1 MAVQS
6 TPCQG
11 TYGDK
16 YILYM
21 EYNLLSQDIANN
33 KSRIRLHM
41 YAQSTSSQYGAYNL
55 NPNAN
60 SYSIKV
66 DGETK
71 KSGNMAM
78 DFRNRQVVDFGTVDV
93 EIPHLSDGTKMVNI
107 YGTFSISGTT
117 SLTGGTIQF
126 NWTLPT
132 IPRASD
138 VSVNTSSAK
147 IGSSVTITHTRK
159 NSNFTI
165 TLRYKVGSTSG
176 TIANKV
182 SRDTTSWTIP
192 YSLITALSSSSGT
205 CTIYCDTY
213 NGSTLIGTKS
223 TSLTISYPDA
233 TNVSLSA
240 SSVNF
245 GGSITIT
252 HNRAVTDYRITVR
265 YSFAGSSGTI
275 ANKVASNST
284 SWTVPN
290 DLMTKIPNATS
301 GTVTIYCDT
310 YYSDK
315 LIGTRSATFTAI
327 VPSSIRPS
335 FNTITHSEANPI
347 VASLGLNKYVQGE
360 SKITFG
366 ISGAQGAYGSTI
378 KSYKITFEG
387 KDYISSSATSDIV
400 KGSGSLTVTGTI
412 TDSRNRTYSKSIT
425 IEVLEYQHPRLTK
438 LYVQRINS
446 DDSKNPLGTS
456 AKVSYEGTFFTLE
469 GKNNCTVTVKVKET
483 NSSQWQ
489 ITQTK
494 NFNSSSFKGES
505 IMNEYDKT
513 KSYDM
518 QIEVK
523 DKLNTVT
530 IDSYIPTAI
539 VAISL
544 SKAGVGIGKVHE
556 RGALDVKGDGYF
568 DGNIFLG
575 QNKRINNAPRLF
587 DLTGQVQTQ
596 SYVRSV
602 IALCEV
608 TNDNPNLNSFSVGT
622 LIFHRTNGL
631 HVDGKI
637 EIAMSKK
644 YNESRPN
651 VSMLSM
657 ALNEKVYPCT
667 FMYNGKKYG
676 GVMVEMATA
685 QFQQVYF
692 FGEGNFDVFGV
703 DYYRSSTDEILNQEV
718 YNSIN
723 LNDVFWNQNALL
735 YQRLPIAAIDPE
747 LIIVTRDGTTAG
759 TQTISTT
766 KGRMPKVIIGVASGQ
781 SPSLAY
787 SSWGYWDNVRQR
799 CMYYD
804 GSVFSPVTHFLQVG
818 TSSNRLYCTISS
830 VSSSNITLSWTKA
843 GNGVNTTVTLYLLI
857 FYQ

>member
-1 MAVQS
+1 MAVKS
-6 TPCQG
+6 TPCNGQW
-11 TYGDK
+11 GDR
-16 YILYM
+16 YTLYM
-21 EYNLLSQDIANN
+21 EYTLNSQNVANN
-33 KSRIRLHM
+33 TSNITLRM
-41 YAQSTSSQYGAYNL
+41 YAQSSSSQYGAYNL
-55 NPNAN
+55 NKNAN
-60 SYSIKV
+60 TYNIKV
-66 DGETK
+66 DGVTRVSGTK
-71 KSGNMAM
+71 AM
-78 DFRNRQVVDFGTVDV
+78 DFRNRQIVELGTWTGN
-93 EIPHLSDGTKMVNI
+93 ISHNADGTKTVTI
-107 YGTFSISGTT
+107 EGSFTISGVS
-117 SLTGGTIQF
+117 SLTGGSISFSWQ
-126 NWTLPT
+126 LPA

-165 TLRYKVGSTSG
+165 TLRYKVGSTTG
-176 TIANKV
+176 TIASKV
-182 SRDTTSWTIP
+182 ARNSTSWTIP

-252 HNRAVTDYRITVR
+252 HNRAVTDYRITIR

-335 FNTITHSEANPI
+335 FNTITHSEANSI

-412 TDSRNRTYSKSIT
+412 ADSRNRTYSKSIT

-438 LYVQRINS
+438 LYVQRTDS
-446 DDSKNPLGTS
+446 DGSKNSLGTS

-483 NSSQWQ
+483 NSSKWQ
-489 ITQTK
+489 MTQTK
-494 NFNSSSFKGES
+494 NFNSSSFRGES
-505 IMNEYDKT
+505 IMNEYDIT

-539 VAISL
+539 VAINVT
-544 SKAGVGIGKVHE
+544 KAGVGIGKAHE
-556 RGALDVKGDGYF
+556 QGALDVDGDVFIKGALNMDG
-568 DGNIFLG
+568 GLFLNN
-575 QNKRINNAPRLF
+575 NKI
-587 DLTGQVQTQ
+587 GTQ
-596 SYVRSV
+596 MSS
-602 IALCEV
+602 LSSGEEV
-608 TNDNPNLNSFSVGT
+608 TFTVEGRGIVLLYVNQGGAHTHRKGLWAIFPGAAHNTTNYAVVHLLAGNPTG
-622 LIFHRTNGL
+622 I
-631 HVDGKI
+631 
-637 EIAMSKK
+637 
-644 YNESRPN
+644 N
-651 VSMLSM
+651 VS
-657 ALNEKVYPCT
+657 
-667 FMYNGKKYG
+667 
-676 GVMVEMATA
+676 ATSIGIPTS
-685 QFQQVYF
+685 
-692 FGEGNFDVFGV
+692 FGAFITVKN
-703 DYYRSSTDEILNQEV
+703 STD
-718 YNSIN
+718 
-723 LNDVFWNQNALL
+723 
-735 YQRLPIAAIDPE
+735 
-747 LIIVTRDGTTAG
+747 AG
-759 TQTISTT
+759 ST
-766 KGRMPKVIIGVASGQ
+766 G
-781 SPSLAY
+781 Y
-787 SSWGYWDNVRQR
+787 WGYIQL
-799 CMYYD
+799 M
-804 GSVFSPVTHFLQVG
+804 
-818 TSSNRLYCTISS
+818 
-830 VSSSNITLSWTKA
+830 
-843 GNGVNTTVTLYLLI
+843 
-857 FYQ
+857 